1 MKMMADQKEYIPA
14 LKYDWLTKVYDPVIQ
29 FTMPERKFKTALIK
43 EMRIQADDRILDFGC
58 GSLTLSIMA
67 AQAYPQ
73 AIFYGVDID
82 DKILS
87 IADRKMK
94 AAGVSVKIQ
103 QYDGGRLPYPD
114 NYFDRVMSSLVFHHL
129 TLRQKCKTLE
139 EIYRILKPSGEVHIA
154 DFGQPSGALQR
165 LGFYSVQLLDGFETT
180 KDSVTNA
187 LPKAVKESDFSEVE
201 EKGVFKSL
209 VGTVRLIKGVKPG
222 KSIL

>member
-1 MKMMADQKEYIPA
+1 MVEHKEYIPA
-14 LKYDWLTKVYDPVIQ
+14 LKYDWLTKVYDPVLQ
-29 FTMPERKFKTALIK
+29 FTMPERKFKTALID
-43 EMRIQADDRILDFGC
+43 EMRIQADNRILDFGC

-67 AQAYPQ
+67 AQIYPQ
-73 AIFYGVDID
+73 AMFYGVDID

-94 AAGVSVKIQ
+94 SARVSIKIQ

-129 TLRQKCKTLE
+129 TLRQKYKALN

-154 DFGQPSGALQR
+154 DFGQPSSALQR

-180 KDSVTNA
+180 NDSLKNA
-187 LPKAVKESDFSEVE
+187 LPRAMTDTGFLEVKE
-201 EKGVFKSL
+201 KGIFQTL
-209 VGTVRLIKGVKPG
+209 VGTVRLTKGVKPN

>member
-1 MKMMADQKEYIPA
+1 MKSMAQHKKYIPA
-14 LKYDWLTKVYDPVIQ
+14 LKYDWLTKVYDPVLQ
-29 FTMPERKFKTALIK
+29 FTMPERKFKTALIDG
-43 EMRIQADDRILDFGC
+43 MRIRPGYQILDFGC

-73 AIFYGVDID
+73 TSFYGVDID

-87 IADRKMK
+87 IADSKMK
-94 AAGVSVKIQ
+94 SAGVSVNINK
-103 QYDGGRLPYPD
+103 YDGEKLPYPD

-129 TLRQKCKTLE
+129 TLAQKYRALD

-154 DFGQPSGALQR
+154 DFGRPANALQR

-180 KDSVTNA
+180 TDSVKDL
-187 LPKAVKESDFSEVE
+187 LPRAIKESDFSEVE
-201 EKGVFKSL
+201 EKKIFKTL
-209 VGTVRLIKGVKPG
+209 VGTVRIIKGVKPG